1 MIKYIRT
8 SFIFEQ
14 DILSQIAVF
23 LLAICLRILVT
34 IIYKRIEMGK
44 IRAIYFYHKAV
55 SFSLGIVALVFGFW
69 QRFRLIFQR
78 CLMNETFHLHPPK

>member
-23 LLAICLRILVT
+23 LLAICLRILLT
-34 IIYKRIEMGK
+34 IIYKRVEMGK

-55 SFSLGIVALVFGFW
+55 SFSLGIVALAFGFW
-69 QRFRLIFQR
+69 QIISAVILVI
-78 CLMNETFHLHPPK
+78 LMFYPDSLN